1 MGADNTILILDV
13 CVAGRR
19 VYVVQHVQAA
29 ENFEDPNWVLYWFS
43 KFSPQYFEDRTDALR
58 AARRLLEECE
68 FVEYGIKE
76 LHVRADF
83 RECELHRGR
92 ARRRRRRR
100 VVVVVQQWQMNQF
113 GGFRKAV
120 APAPCS
126 VAYDYREGKYPRETV
141 PSDWTQIEE
150 GPFFNPQI
158 EEGMFGDY

>member
-19 VYVVQHVQAA
+19 VYVVQHVQAD
-29 ENFEDPNWVLYWFS
+29 ENFEDPNWVLWWFS
-43 KFSPQYFEDRTDALR
+43 KFSPQYFEDRADALR

-92 ARRRRRRR
+92 AGRR

-113 GGFRKAV
+113 GGFRKV
-120 APAPCS
+120 VVPAPGS
-126 VAYDYREGKYPRETV
+126 VPYDYAHASREGKYPRETV
-141 PSDWTQIEE
+141 PSDWRQIEE
-150 GPFFNPQI
+150 GK
-158 EEGMFGDY
+158 FGDWGRT